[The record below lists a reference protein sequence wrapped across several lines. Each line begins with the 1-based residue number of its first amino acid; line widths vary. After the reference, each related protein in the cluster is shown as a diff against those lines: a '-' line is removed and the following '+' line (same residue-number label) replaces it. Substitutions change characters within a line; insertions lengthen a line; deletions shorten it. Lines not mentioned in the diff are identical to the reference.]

1 MHLEAFST
9 QTLCGLLVHCRI
21 LVCLVVG
28 FCLETVVEGGLCLE
42 LSPILC
48 ASGNNST
55 SLSLLMLATSL
66 CSVAPLL
73 SLSKRT
79 TGSGSVSECRIEAGG
94 LETGTHWET
103 SGGDGK
109 ALSWLPLFSLD
120 SKG

>member
-1 MHLEAFST
+1 M
-9 QTLCGLLVHCRI
+9 I
-21 LVCLVVG
+21 
-28 FCLETVVEGGLCLE
+28 EGGLCLE
-42 LSPILC
+42 ISPILC

-66 CSVAPLL
+66 CCVAPLL

-79 TGSGSVSECRIEAGG
+79 TGSGSVAECRIEAGG
-94 LETGTHWET
+94 LETGTRREI
-103 SGGDGK
+103 SGGDDK